1 MAKRVSYR
9 TIVLSILTL
18 VIIAFVYFGYQ
29 YAVDSQYR
37 VSSEKAKEL
46 IKDKKI
52 DIVLDVRT
60 DAERNTLGY
69 YPDSIHIQSADL
81 DKKMVAEYPNKDL
94 RILAYCNTGH
104 RARMATDKLHELG
117 YKNAMYISSTYK
129 SIM

>member
-1 MAKRVSYR
+1 MAKRASYR

-18 VIIAFVYFGYQ
+18 AFIVFVYFGYQ

-46 IKDKKI
+46 IKDKKV

-60 DAERNTLGY
+60 YVERNTLGY

-104 RARMATDKLHELG
+104 RARMATDKLHDLG

>member
-37 VSSEKAKEL
+37 ISSEKAKEL
-46 IKDKKI
+46 IKDKKV

-104 RARMATDKLHELG
+104 RARMATDELHDLG

>member
-37 VSSEKAKEL
+37 ISSEKAKEL
-46 IKDKKI
+46 IKDKKV

-81 DKKMVAEYPNKDL
+81 DKKMVSKYPNKDL

-104 RARMATDKLHELG
+104 RARMATDKLHDLG

>member
-18 VIIAFVYFGYQ
+18 AIIAFVYFGYQ

-46 IKDKKI
+46 IKDKKV

-60 DAERNTLGY
+60 DVERNTLGY

-104 RARMATDKLHELG
+104 RARMATDKLHDLG

>member
-37 VSSEKAKEL
+37 ISSEKAKEL
-46 IKDKKI
+46 IKDKKV

-104 RARMATDKLHELG
+104 RARMATDKLHDLG